1 MKWLRRA
8 LAALG
13 LAALLAGGLWVWVF
27 TTELPDLHPAASV
40 SVVDRDG
47 ILLRAY
53 PVADGRWRLPV
64 TPDQV
69 DPLYIAMLLA
79 YEDKRF
85 NTHHGVDPRAL
96 ARGLWQFASN
106 GRIVSGGSTLTMQ
119 VARLLE
125 DGATGQWGGKLRQM
139 RVALALEGQLTKF
152 EILELYL
159 NLAPMGGNIE
169 GLRAASLAYF
179 AHEPSRLTPAEAALL
194 IALPQAPTSRR
205 PDRFNEAATIARD
218 RVLDRAVSAGLIT
231 ADDARAAKSSPV
243 PSLRLD
249 FPALAPHLADALVA
263 NAAPGAVI
271 PTTLNAQLQAQLQTL
286 LANRAPAFGDR
297 VSAAALVA
305 DHQTGEI
312 LAYVGA
318 SDFFSDPRRGAIDM
332 VQAVR
337 SPGSTLKPLIYG
349 LAFESGLAHPETLI
363 DDRPMAFGAY
373 APQNFDG
380 GFRGQISVREALQQS
395 LNIPAV
401 ALLDAIGPAHLVAR
415 MRRAGVVAQLPR
427 NAAPDLPI
435 ALGGLGLTLHDLV
448 TLYAAIARGG
458 RAVELHSAPGPAII
472 LPSAPV
478 LDAAAAW
485 QVSNILW
492 GAPPPAESPIR
503 TLAFKTGTSYGYRDA
518 WAVGY
523 DGQHVAGVWIGR
535 ADAAAIPGL
544 RGLDAAAP
552 ILFDVFA
559 RLKSAPTPLPPA
571 PANVLTVSHAELPPP
586 LRNFTP
592 RGVALRDPN
601 APELSYPPDGAR
613 VDLGLA
619 SGTPMPLILKLRA
632 GRPPFTWLVNDRVI
646 DADPYDWQAA
656 WFPDTGGF
664 VTVSVIDAQG
674 RAARVRLFLQ

>member
-1 MKWLRRA
+1 
-8 LAALG
+8 
-13 LAALLAGGLWVWVF
+13 
-27 TTELPDLHPAASV
+27 
-40 SVVDRDG
+40 
-47 ILLRAY
+47 
-53 PVADGRWRLPV
+53 
-64 TPDQV
+64 
-69 DPLYIAMLLA
+69 
-79 YEDKRF
+79 
-85 NTHHGVDPRAL
+85 
-96 ARGLWQFASN
+96 
-106 GRIVSGGSTLTMQ
+106 MQ

-125 DGATGQWGGKLRQM
+125 DGATGEWSGKLRQI
-139 RVALALEGQLTKF
+139 RLALALERQLTKD
-152 EILELYL
+152 EIFTLYL

-179 AHEPSRLTPAEAALL
+179 AHEPNRLTPAEAALL

-205 PDRFNEAATIARD
+205 PDRFNAAATVARN
-218 RVLDRAVSAGLIT
+218 RVLARAVEAQIIT
-231 ADDARAAKSSPV
+231 PDDAAAARTSPV
-243 PSLRLD
+243 PSLRRD

-263 NAAPGAVI
+263 GAAPGTVI
-271 PTTLNAQLQAQLQTL
+271 PTTINATLQAQLQTL
-286 LANRAPAFGDR
+286 LAARAPAFGDR
-297 VSAAALVA
+297 VTAAALVA
-305 DHQTGEI
+305 DHQSGEI

-332 VQAVR
+332 VRAIR

-349 LAFESGLAHPETLI
+349 LAFEGGFAHPETLI

-380 GFRGQISVREALQQS
+380 GFRGEISVRAALQQS

-415 MRRAGVVAQLPR
+415 MRRAGVTAQLPR
-427 NAAPDLPI
+427 NTAPDLPI
-435 ALGGLGLTLHDLV
+435 ALGGLGVSLHDMV
-448 TLYAAIARGG
+448 SLYAAIARGG
-458 RAVELHSAPGPAII
+458 RALDLHTTPGPVA
-472 LPSAPV
+472 LRPTAPV

-485 QVSNILW
+485 QVGNILW

-518 WAVGY
+518 WAIGF

-552 ILFDVFA
+552 MLFEVFA
-559 RLKSAPTPLPPA
+559 RLKPTPTPLPPA
-571 PANVLTVSHAELPPP
+571 PPNVLTVSHAQLPPP
-586 LRNFTP
+586 LRHFTP

-613 VDLGLA
+613 VDLGL
-619 SGTPMPLILKLRA
+619 SGPNPMPLILKLRT
-632 GRPPFTWLVNDRVI
+632 GRPPFTWLINDRPI
-646 DADPYDWQAA
+646 ATDPYDWQAA
-656 WFPDTGGF
+656 WLPDTGGF

-674 RAARVRLFLQ
+674 RSARIRLFLQ